1 MPPRLTT
8 ITSLSTPG
16 RRRAASPL
24 AGVGQTL
31 RSLDALLLL
40 SVLLLLG
47 TGLAAIHA
55 ATWSRT
61 GGNATLLR
69 QGFYDAAGL
78 ILLAL
83 VAGRDYRQMPRWA
96 GVLYGAMLLLLVIV
110 LFAAPN
116 TRGAARWIHLPIPG
130 MDFKL
135 QPSEFAKVGIILTLS
150 NYVTHLGARIREPVA
165 LAKTL
170 VHVGV
175 PMLLIMKQP
184 DLGTSLVFLAIW
196 FGIVFLAGAKWQH
209 LLLLLVAGVALFGFA
224 WRANVLHKFQKD
236 RIRTFVNPLSD
247 PQGKGYHVLQAET
260 AIGGGGISGQG
271 WKRGMQTNGRFI
283 PENHT
288 DFVFTVIGEEAGFVG
303 GCALL
308 GVYGVFLY
316 RGVRTIGECED
327 SAGRLIAGG
336 VTTLFAFHLVV
347 NVGMNCGILP
357 VVGVP
362 LPLVSFGGSATWAN
376 LAAVGLLLSVHRH
389 RRQFHF

>member
-1 MPPRLTT
+1 MPLRITT
-8 ITSLSTPG
+8 AASLSTPG
-16 RRRAASPL
+16 KNASSPL
-24 AGVGQTL
+24 AGAGQVW
-31 RSLDALLLL
+31 RGLDAALLF
-40 SVLLLLG
+40 SVLALLG
-47 TGLAAIHA
+47 VGLVAIHA
-55 ATWSRT
+55 ATWNRA

-69 QGFYDAAGL
+69 QGFYDVVGL
-78 ILLAL
+78 VLLAV
-83 VAGRDYRQMPRWA
+83 VAARDYRQIPRWA
-96 GVLYGAMLLLLVIV
+96 SLLYGAMLLLLLIV

-150 NYVTHLGARIREPVA
+150 NYVAHLGARIREPVA

-209 LLLLLVAGVALFGFA
+209 LLLLVIAGVALFAFA
-224 WRANVLHKFQKD
+224 WRTNVLHKFQKD
-236 RIRTFVNPLSD
+236 RVRTFVNPLSD

-271 WKRGMQTNGRFI
+271 WKRGTQTTGHFI

-303 GCALL
+303 ACALL
-308 GVYGVFLY
+308 GLYGLLLY
-316 RGVRTIGECED
+316 RGVRTIAACED

-336 VTTLFAFHLVV
+336 VVTLFTFHLVV
-347 NVGMNCGILP
+347 NIGMTCGIMP

-362 LPLVSFGGSATWAN
+362 LPLVSFGGSSAWAN
-376 LAAVGLLLSVHRH
+376 LAAVGLLLGVHRN
-389 RRQFHF
+389 RPRFHF